1 MFHQGIGLSL
11 FEFQKQ
17 VYMENINE
25 ALGLLIVGMVTVII
39 ILCLVI
45 VIGNLVIDLTNR
57 FMPEN
62 KKPEEEGMT
71 GKRAHPKKLAAIVA
85 AVDVI
90 THGRGKIDSIQ
101 KK

>member
-1 MFHQGIGLSL
+1 MFNKVIGLSL

-25 ALGLLIVGMVTVII
+25 ALGLLIVGMVMVFI
-39 ILCLVI
+39 ILWLVV
-45 VIGNLVIDLTNR
+45 VIGNLVINLTNR
-57 FMPEN
+57 FMPED
-62 KKPEEEGMT
+62 KKPGEGEMT
-71 GKRAHPKKLAAIVA
+71 GKRAHPKRLAAIVA